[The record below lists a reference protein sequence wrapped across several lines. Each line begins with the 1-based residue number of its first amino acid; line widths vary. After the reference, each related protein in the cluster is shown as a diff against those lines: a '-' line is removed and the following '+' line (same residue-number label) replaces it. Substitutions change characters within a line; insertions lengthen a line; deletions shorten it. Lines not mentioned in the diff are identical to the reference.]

1 MRALITG
8 AGGFVGTALIR
19 RLATDSRWTV
29 RASSRTPPAAPPKK
43 EEWVTAPDLAADADW
58 RPLLAGVDVVV
69 HLAARVHVMP
79 SASVPAGSAADDY
92 RRVNVLGTRRLAEQ
106 AVAAGVKRLVF
117 LSSVKVHGEAG
128 HFREDSRMAPADAYG
143 ASKRDGEEA
152 LREIARQT
160 GLEVVIVRPPLVYGP
175 GVKAN
180 FQELLT
186 AVQRGRILP
195 LASISNRRSLV
206 GVDNLVDLIAVCM
219 EHPAAA
225 SEAFLVSDGEDLS
238 TPEMVRRLAKA
249 TGTHARL
256 VPLPVWAL
264 RAGAAAVGRSQ
275 AFDRLSGSLTVDISK
290 ARRLLGWSPTIA
302 LDEGLRRVACQP

>member
-1 MRALITG
+1 
-8 AGGFVGTALIR
+8 
-19 RLATDSRWTV
+19 
-29 RASSRTPPAAPPKK
+29 
-43 EEWVTAPDLAADADW
+43 VTAPDLAADADW

-79 SASVPAGSAADDY
+79 SASVPAGSTADEY

-106 AVAAGVKRLVF
+106 AVAAGVKRFVF
-117 LSSVKVHGEAG
+117 LSSVKVHGETG
-128 HFREDSRMAPADAYG
+128 HLREDSEMAPADPYG

-160 GLEVVIVRPPLVYGP
+160 GLEVVIVRAPLVYGP

-186 AVQRGRILP
+186 AVQRGTILP

-206 GVDNLVDLIAVCM
+206 GVDNLADFIAVCM

-238 TPEMVRRLAKA
+238 TPELVRRLAKA
-249 TGTHARL
+249 TNTHARL
-256 VPLPVWAL
+256 MPLPVWAV
-264 RAGAAAVGRSQ
+264 RAAAAALGRT
-275 AFDRLSGSLTVDISK
+275 AAADRLTGSLTVDISK
-290 ARRLLGWSPTIA
+290 ARRLLGWEPPVN
-302 LDEGLRRVACQP
+302 LDEGLRRVACQQ